1 MPGLKKEAPA
11 SPTGARKALSIGI
24 QYREEYVKKDAPRK
38 LETTH
43 GDSEVIKK
51 ILTQFYGYK
60 EEDIV
65 VMKDDGVHT
74 LPTRENILRA
84 IDDLVK
90 DAKAGDRFVFHFSG
104 HGAQVTDES
113 GDEEDNMDEVI
124 WPVDIIYDQEMD
136 DGVGNYIVDD
146 ELRERLI
153 DALPAGTYLTI
164 LLDCC
169 HSGTGVD
176 LPEMRSDSDDEI
188 DQMLHK
194 LWSPVSPK
202 ARSVAPF
209 SHLSPSG
216 VGKAPGRGPVKLTSQ
231 KRGTVMEKLE
241 DFIEKE
247 IEEVKSGVYHEK
259 HVTSWAACV
268 DDTLELESA
277 DGGMLTMAF
286 WNVINKNQNWTHL
299 ELYKAIAEHLVK
311 YARRG
316 KKQVLEM
323 GLSYPK
329 PVLSSLTKL
338 DLIHP
343 LPFSF

>member
-1 MPGLKKEAPA
+1 MQGLMKEAPA
-11 SPTGARKALSIGI
+11 SSTGARKALSIGI

-38 LETTH
+38 LESTH

-84 IDDLVK
+84 IDDLVR

-104 HGAQVTDES
+104 HGAQVPDES

-124 WPVDIIYDQEMD
+124 WPVDIIYDQEID
-136 DGVGNYIVDD
+136 EGVGNYILDD

-169 HSGTGVD
+169 HSGTGAD
-176 LPEMRSDSDDEI
+176 LPEIRSDSDDEI

-194 LWSPVSPK
+194 LWSPISPK

-209 SHLSPSG
+209 SHLSPTG
-216 VGKAPGRGPVKLTSQ
+216 AGKAPGRGPVKLTSQ
-231 KRGTVMEKLE
+231 KRGSAMERLE
-241 DFIEKE
+241 DLIEKE
-247 IEEVKSGVYHEK
+247 IEEVRSRVSHEK

-286 WNVINKNQNWTHL
+286 WTVLHNNQNWTHL
-299 ELYKAIAEHLVK
+299 ELYKAIAEYLVN

-338 DLIHP
+338 DRIHP

>member
-11 SPTGARKALSIGI
+11 SSSGARKALSIGI

-38 LETTH
+38 LESTH

-124 WPVDIIYDQEMD
+124 WPVDIIYDQELD
-136 DGVGNYIVDD
+136 EGVGNYIVDD

-176 LPEMRSDSDDEI
+176 LPEIRSDSDDEI

-194 LWSPVSPK
+194 LWSPISPK

-209 SHLSPSG
+209 SHLPR
-216 VGKAPGRGPVKLTSQ
+216 KALGRGPVKLTSQ
-231 KRGTVMEKLE
+231 KRGTVMEELE
-241 DFIEKE
+241 VFIEKE

-286 WNVINKNQNWTHL
+286 WNVLHKNQNWTHL
-299 ELYKAIAEHLVK
+299 ELYKAIAEHLVR